1 MERKETKISQLAENE
16 YWQYEYWGKKQ
27 LLLILEFN

>member
-16 YWQYEYWGKKQ
+16 YWQYEYWGGKNS
-27 LLLILEFN
+27 FC

>member
-16 YWQYEYWGKKQ
+16 YWQYEYWGGKTAFVN
-27 LLLILEFN
+27 LRI